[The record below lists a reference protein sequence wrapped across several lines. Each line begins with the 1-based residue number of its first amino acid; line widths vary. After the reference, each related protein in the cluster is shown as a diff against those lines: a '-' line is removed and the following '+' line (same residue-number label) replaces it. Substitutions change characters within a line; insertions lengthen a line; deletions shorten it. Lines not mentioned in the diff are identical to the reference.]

1 MEKDGSPPSV
11 LVIVATL
18 NEEEGIGPTLTE
30 LSAALEDPMFLVLDG
45 NSDDTIT
52 ETTDVETEVLLQHAP
67 KEDLGISELW
77 RALA

>member
-18 NEEEGIGPTLTE
+18 NEEEGIRPTLTE